1 MAELTDFKLPSG
13 AVVYVQ
19 SSVRPPG
26 KPGVEQAS
34 GVEKARE
41 AWNDGMALVREVA
54 EGIVAQ
60 LKEATSQAEEVT
72 VEFGLNISGKTS
84 VVLVEGAAEA
94 NLKVTMSW
102 KGKS

>member
-13 AVVYVQ
+13 AVVYIQ
-19 SSVRPPG
+19 SSVKPPA